1 MATYEGLRLKIL
13 KVKRLAFAE
22 LRKKKLVNDSF
33 TIISNNCW
41 GGMLYE
47 SYNLPKQ
54 SPTVGLYFMASDYIK
69 FVADL
74 RKYLQMNLTFID
86 PDDSKWKDSDQ
97 IKNDSKFGEY
107 PIGKLGDVEIFF
119 LHYKSEKEAAEKW
132 ARRVKR
138 INWDR
143 MLIKFNDQNG
153 CTKKDLEDFLN
164 LPYRNKVFFT
174 SREWPGISDDKVIR
188 ISQFPKHDFIMASYE
203 PFGRNKYI
211 NITKMLNEL

>member
-22 LRKKKLVNDSF
+22 LRKKELVNDSF

-174 SREWPGISDDKVIR
+174 SKDWPGILDDKVIR

>member
-1 MATYEGLRLKIL
+1 
-13 KVKRLAFAE
+13 
-22 LRKKKLVNDSF
+22 
-33 TIISNNCW
+33 
-41 GGMLYE
+41 
-47 SYNLPKQ
+47 
-54 SPTVGLYFMASDYIK
+54 
-69 FVADL
+69 
-74 RKYLQMNLTFID
+74 MNLTFID

-174 SREWPGISDDKVIR
+174 SKDWPGILDDKVIR